1 MLPDKE
7 PDREKKLLH
16 ALCFAW
22 LSAGLSH
29 AYAGADSQRN
39 NAGEYLAKAG
49 DCAACHTA
57 PGGKPFAGG
66 LKMLTPMGAI
76 YSTNITPDHETGIG
90 GYSES
95 EFIRAVRQGVA
106 QDGHRLYP
114 AMPFPSYAKISDEDM
129 HALYTWFMQGV
140 TPVARPNTPSDIP
153 WPLSL
158 RWPLMFWS
166 WTFLDD
172 ARYITVT
179 QQSAQW
185 NRGAYLVQSLGHC
198 GACHTPRGI
207 GFQEKALD
215 QNSAHFLSGAEVD
228 HWFASNLTGNHNS
241 GLGRWEIKDIED
253 FLRTGANRHATSF
266 GSMTEVVNNSS
277 QHLTEPDLQAVA
289 VYMKSLPGDRA
300 DDGTPFTPVTGLST
314 NLSGNRGNRLYAS
327 HCAQCHGAN
336 GQGRAPWLAPLAGNP
351 NVLEP
356 DPSSLIN
363 VTLNGTP
370 FIVLHG
376 IPAPFPMPGFRT
388 ALNDRDVADL
398 VTYLR
403 TAWHQEASS
412 VTAEQ
417 VREIRDAT
425 QDSR

>member
-1 MLPDKE
+1 M
-7 PDREKKLLH
+7 KKNLIP
-16 ALCFAW
+16 ALCLVW
-22 LSAGLSH
+22 LSAVFS
-29 AYAGADSQRN
+29 AADAATDSTLTSN
-39 NAGEYLAKAG
+39 GEYLARAG
-49 DCAACHTA
+49 DCAACHTV

-66 LKMLTPMGAI
+66 LKMVTPMGAI
-76 YSTNITPDHETGIG
+76 YSTNITPDPETGIG
-90 GYSES
+90 RYSEAQ
-95 EFIRAVRQGVA
+95 FTQAVRGGVA

-129 HALYTWFMQGV
+129 HALYTWFMQEVPPV
-140 TPVARPNTPSDIP
+140 TQANTPSDIP
-153 WPLSL
+153 WPLSI

-166 WTFLDD
+166 WTFLEDE
-172 ARYITVT
+172 RYTAVA

-207 GFQEKALD
+207 GFQELGLD
-215 QNSAHFLSGAEVD
+215 QNSNHFLSGAEVD
-228 HWFASNLTGNHNS
+228 HWFASNLTGNHNT
-241 GLGRWEIKDIED
+241 GLGRWDIKDIED
-253 FLRTGANRHATSF
+253 FLRSGANRHATSF

-277 QHLTEPDLQAVA
+277 QYFTEQDLRAVA
-289 VYMKSLPGDRA
+289 VYLKSLPGARD
-300 DDGTPFTPVTGLST
+300 DDGTPFQAGTGLTVS
-314 NLSGNRGNRLYAS
+314 LSSNRGHLLYAN
-327 HCAQCHGAN
+327 HCLQCHGVN

-363 VTLNGTP
+363 ITLNGTP

-376 IPAPFPMPGFRT
+376 VPSPFPMPGFRA
-388 ALNDRDVADL
+388 ALNNQDVADV

-403 TAWHQEASS
+403 TAWHKEGSS

-417 VREIRDAT
+417 VKRIREVT
-425 QDSR
+425 QGGH

>member
-1 MLPDKE
+1 MKQ
-7 PDREKKLLH
+7 KVMH
-16 ALCFAW
+16 ALCLVW
-22 LSAGLSH
+22 LSAGLSP
-29 AYAGADSQRN
+29 AYAAADSTL
-39 NAGEYLAKAG
+39 ASTGEYLATAG
-49 DCAACHTA
+49 DCAACHTV

-66 LKMLTPMGAI
+66 LKMVTPMGAI
-76 YSTNITPDHETGIG
+76 YSTNITPDRETGIAR
-90 GYSES
+90 YSEA
-95 EFIRAVRQGVA
+95 EFVRAVRQGVA

-129 HALYTWFMQGV
+129 HVLYSWFMQGV
-140 TPVARPNTPSDIP
+140 TPVAQANRPSDIP
-153 WPLSL
+153 WPLSM
-158 RWPLMFWS
+158 RWPLMVWS
-166 WTFLDD
+166 WVFLDD
-172 ARYITVT
+172 ERYAAAP
-179 QQSAQW
+179 QQSPEW

-207 GFQEKALD
+207 GFQELALD
-215 QNSAHFLSGAEVD
+215 QNSAHYLSGAEVD

-241 GLGRWEIKDIED
+241 GLGRWDIKDIED
-253 FLRTGANRHATSF
+253 FLRSGANRHATSF

-277 QHLTEPDLQAVA
+277 QHLTEPDLRAVA
-289 VYMKSLPGDRA
+289 VYLKSLPGART
-300 DDGTPFTPVTGLST
+300 DDGAPFQPVTGMAT
-314 NLSGNRGNRLYAS
+314 NVSSNRGNLLYAS

-351 NVLEP
+351 NVLEQ

-388 ALNDRDVADL
+388 ALNDQDVVDV

-403 TAWHQEASS
+403 TAWCKDASS
-412 VTAEQ
+412 VTVEQ
-417 VREIRDAT
+417 VRKIRDET
-425 QDSR
+425 QGSH